1 MTQKLSRRVQ
11 SVRPSATLAMSARA
25 IELRRAG
32 RDIASLSAGEPDF
45 PVPPHVAKAIEQALE
60 RGMTKYTASPGV
72 AELREAI
79 SDRTEVEIGMRW
91 GIKDIIATAGAK
103 QALYNACQALLEEG
117 DEAIVPNPYWVSY
130 PDMVRLAGATP
141 VDLVCRPEDGW
152 VPRPEALERAI
163 TPRTRAVILGSP
175 SNPTGAVW
183 PEDAMR
189 GIARVLDRHPQ
200 IAILSDDIYGRLV
213 YGKARAVSVLQ
224 VAPQL
229 RDRTVVVNGCSK
241 AYAMTGLR
249 LGWAC
254 GPSAIIAAM
263 NRVQDSSTSNPSSL
277 TQYAGIA
284 ALRGPQ
290 DTVEAM
296 RQQFEK
302 RRDLMVEL
310 VRSIPRMGC
319 ISPEGAFYVL
329 ADVKAYV
336 SGRIE
341 TDVQLAELL
350 LEEHGVATVPGS
362 AFGAPGHV
370 RLSFATSE
378 AEIRR
383 GLQRVAGLASQA
395 S

>member
-1 MTQKLSRRVQ
+1 VTLKLSRRVQ

-32 RDIASLSAGEPDF
+32 RDVASLSAGEPDF
-45 PVPPHVAKAIEQALE
+45 PVPAHVAKAIEQALE
-60 RGMTKYTASPGV
+60 RGMTKYTASAGTV
-72 AELREAI
+72 ELREAI
-79 SDRTEVEIGMRW
+79 SDRMQIELGLRW
-91 GIKDIIATAGAK
+91 SVKDIIATAGAK
-103 QALYNACQALLEEG
+103 QALYNACQALLDEG
-117 DEAIVPNPYWVSY
+117 DEAIVPQPYWVSY
-130 PDMVRLAGATP
+130 PDMVRLAGAKP
-141 VDLVCRPEDGW
+141 VELVCRGEDGW

-183 PEDAMR
+183 SEEAVR
-189 GIARVLDRHPQ
+189 GLARVLERNPQ
-200 IAILSDDIYGRLV
+200 IAVLTDDIYNKLV
-213 YGKARAVSVLQ
+213 YGNARAVNVLQ
-224 VAPQL
+224 VAPEL
-229 RDRTVVVNGCSK
+229 RDRTVVINGASK

-254 GPSAIIAAM
+254 GPSEIVAAM

-277 TQYAGIA
+277 TQFAGVA

-290 DTVEAM
+290 EPVEAM

-310 VRSIPRMGC
+310 VRSIPKMGC
-319 ISPEGAFYVL
+319 VAPDGAFYVL
-329 ADVKAYV
+329 ADARAYV
-336 SGRIE
+336 GGRIE
-341 TDVQLAELL
+341 TDVKLAELL
-350 LEEHGVATVPGS
+350 LDEHGVATVPGS
-362 AFGAPGHV
+362 AFGAPGYL

-383 GLQRVAGLASQA
+383 GLQRVAAFAQSA
-395 S
+395 

>member
-1 MTQKLSRRVQ
+1 
-11 SVRPSATLAMSARA
+11 
-25 IELRRAG
+25 
-32 RDIASLSAGEPDF
+32 
-45 PVPPHVAKAIEQALE
+45 
-60 RGMTKYTASPGV
+60 
-72 AELREAI
+72 
-79 SDRTEVEIGMRW
+79 
-91 GIKDIIATAGAK
+91 
-103 QALYNACQALLEEG
+103 
-117 DEAIVPNPYWVSY
+117 
-130 PDMVRLAGATP
+130 
-141 VDLVCRPEDGW
+141 
-152 VPRPEALERAI
+152 
-163 TPRTRAVILGSP
+163 
-175 SNPTGAVW
+175 
-183 PEDAMR
+183 
-189 GIARVLDRHPQ
+189 
-200 IAILSDDIYGRLV
+200 
-213 YGKARAVSVLQ
+213 
-224 VAPQL
+224 
-229 RDRTVVVNGCSK
+229 
-241 AYAMTGLR
+241 
-249 LGWAC
+249 
-254 GPSAIIAAM
+254 M

-319 ISPEGAFYVL
+319 VSPDGAFYVL

>member
-1 MTQKLSRRVQ
+1 
-11 SVRPSATLAMSARA
+11 MSARA

-32 RDIASLSAGEPDF
+32 KDVASLSAGEPDF
-45 PVPPHVAKAIEQALE
+45 PVPAHVAKAIEQALE

-79 SDRTEVEIGMRW
+79 SDRTQIELGVRW
-91 GIKDIIATAGAK
+91 AIKDIVATAGAK
-103 QALYNACQALLEEG
+103 QALYNACQALLDEG
-117 DEAIVPNPYWVSY
+117 DEAIVPKPYWVSY
-130 PDMVRLAGATP
+130 PDMVRLAGGTP
-141 VDLVCRPEDGW
+141 VELPCRAEDGW

-183 PEDAMR
+183 PEEAVR
-189 GIARVLDRHPQ
+189 GIAGVLARHPQ
-200 IAILSDDIYGRLV
+200 VAVLSDDIYNKLV
-213 YGKARAVSVLQ
+213 YGRTRAVNVLQ
-224 VAPQL
+224 VAPEL
-229 RDRTVVVNGCSK
+229 RERTVVINGASK

-254 GPSAIIAAM
+254 GPSEIIAAM

-290 DTVEAM
+290 EPVEAM

-319 ISPEGAFYVL
+319 VSPDGAFYVL
-329 ADVKAYV
+329 ADARAYV
-336 SGRIE
+336 GARVE
-341 TDVQLAELL
+341 TDVKLAELL
-350 LEEHGVATVPGS
+350 LEQHGVATVPGS
-362 AFGAPGHV
+362 AFGAPGYL

-383 GLQRVAGLASQA
+383 GLQRVAAFAQA

>member
-1 MTQKLSRRVQ
+1 
-11 SVRPSATLAMSARA
+11 MSARA

-45 PVPPHVAKAIEQALE
+45 PVPAHVAKAIEQALE
-60 RGMTKYTASPGV
+60 RGMTKYTASPGTV
-72 AELREAI
+72 ELREAI
-79 SDRTEVEIGMRW
+79 SDRMEIELGVRW
-91 GIKDIIATAGAK
+91 GVKDIIATAGAK

-117 DEAIVPNPYWVSY
+117 DEAIVPQPYWVSY
-130 PDMVRLAGATP
+130 PDMVRLASAKP
-141 VDLVCRPEDGW
+141 VEMVCRAEDDW
-152 VPRPEALERAI
+152 MPRAAALEQAI

-183 PEDAMR
+183 TEEAVR
-189 GIARVLDRHPQ
+189 GLARVLEKHPQ
-200 IAILSDDIYGRLV
+200 IAVLTDDIYNKLV
-213 YGKARAVSVLQ
+213 YGKARAINVLQ

-229 RDRTVVVNGCSK
+229 RDRTVVINGASK

-254 GPSAIIAAM
+254 GPSEIIAAM

-277 TQYAGIA
+277 TQFAGVA

-290 DTVEAM
+290 EPVEAM

-310 VRSIPRMGC
+310 VRSIPKMGC
-319 ISPEGAFYVL
+319 SSPDGAFYVL
-329 ADVKAYV
+329 ADARAYV
-336 SGRIE
+336 GGRVE
-341 TDVQLAELL
+341 TDVKLAELL

-362 AFGAPGHV
+362 AFGAPGFL

-383 GLQRVAGLASQA
+383 GLQRVAAFAQSA
-395 S
+395 

>member
-1 MTQKLSRRVQ
+1 
-11 SVRPSATLAMSARA
+11 MSARA

-45 PVPPHVAKAIEQALE
+45 PVPAHVAKAIEQALE
-60 RGMTKYTASPGV
+60 RGMTKYTASPGTV
-72 AELREAI
+72 ELREAI
-79 SDRTEVEIGMRW
+79 SDRMHIELGVRW
-91 GIKDIIATAGAK
+91 GVKDIIATAGAK

-117 DEAIVPNPYWVSY
+117 DEAIVPKPYWVSY

-141 VDLVCRPEDGW
+141 VELACRAEDGW

-163 TPRTRAVILGSP
+163 TPRTRALILGSP

-183 PEDAMR
+183 TEEAVR
-189 GIARVLDRHPQ
+189 GIARVLERNPQ
-200 IAILSDDIYGRLV
+200 IAVLSDDIYSRLV
-213 YGKARAVSVLQ
+213 YGKARAIDVLQ
-224 VAPQL
+224 VAPEL
-229 RDRTVVVNGCSK
+229 RERTVVINGASK

-254 GPSAIIAAM
+254 GPSNIVAAM

-290 DTVEAM
+290 EPVEAM

-310 VRSIPRMGC
+310 VRSIPKMGC
-319 ISPEGAFYVL
+319 VVPDGAFYVL
-329 ADVKAYV
+329 ADARAYV
-336 SGRIE
+336 GGRVE
-341 TDVQLAELL
+341 TDGKLAEML

-362 AFGAPGHV
+362 AFGAPGYL

-383 GLQRVAGLASQA
+383 GLQRVAAFAQSA
-395 S
+395 